1 MIKTAEELCF
11 VIQSYFGKEP
21 PPQVNLIVDN
31 NSLEAQ
37 SVRDFFCRK
46 KLVGYLLGRSTKL
59 IPGRWVCLLNLH
71 ECTGFI
77 YYLPCYMEI
86 VCKNFYEADAISA
99 EFIPKLIRPIQD
111 SAHKHHA
118 ALRTLESTQHRA
130 IAEFFLKFVSEHYLK
145 HEAHDEAAE
154 ALGLFWADY
163 LK

>member
-46 KLVGYLLGRSTKL
+46 KKLVGYLLGRSTKL
-59 IPGRWVCLLNLH
+59 IPGDGSACL
-71 ECTGFI
+71 TFMSAPGFI

-86 VCKNFYEADAISA
+86 VCKNF
-99 EFIPKLIRPIQD
+99 L
-111 SAHKHHA
+111 
-118 ALRTLESTQHRA
+118 
-130 IAEFFLKFVSEHYLK
+130 
-145 HEAHDEAAE
+145 
-154 ALGLFWADY
+154 
-163 LK
+163 

>member
-37 SVRDFFCRK
+37 SVRDFFAGK
-46 KLVGYLLGRSTKL
+46 SWWDISLGDLQNSYQ
-59 IPGRWVCLLNLH
+59 GDGSACL
-71 ECTGFI
+71 TFMSAPGFI

-130 IAEFFLKFVSEHYLK
+130 IAEFLKFVSEHYLK